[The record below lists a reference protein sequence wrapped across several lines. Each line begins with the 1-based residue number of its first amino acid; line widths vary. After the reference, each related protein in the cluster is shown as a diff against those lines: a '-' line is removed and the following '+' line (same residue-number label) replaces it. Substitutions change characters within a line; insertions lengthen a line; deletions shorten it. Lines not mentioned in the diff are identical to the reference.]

1 MKLCQYNENNIDAFK
16 RLLMSSNPLSKV
28 LNFFINIFWAL
39 FKGIKKLLGK
49 DKIEQVVKTET
60 KVEMPLFKLS
70 DFYNFDYE
78 KDKET
83 IVFFD
88 LKAEGSDSSGALD
101 YANRKIEKLEK
112 DYQVIRLCYKRFTDQ
127 LYVVSNGSGIYVDD
141 IGLLFKN
148 HLVKR
153 LCINNLVFNSDAEVL
168 VDRIVSLKEEYGF
181 EIEYVFH
188 DYLSLCPSYFL
199 ITKEDNPC
207 DMRNCKECLYNNPYR
222 TVVTNDIEEYRN
234 RFRKLFKVTD
244 EFVFFSKFSFDMVTK
259 IYPDIV
265 DRSKIIPHEPLLSE
279 NCSKYVKPEDD
290 GVITVGFVGF
300 FHHIK
305 GSDLFIETVDEL
317 RNMGLNIKP
326 VVIGYKEEESYRE
339 LDYKFT
345 GRYKRDNLGSL
356 LSENN
361 VDLVIYPS
369 LNSETYSYIVQE
381 LMLLNVPLVVLRR
394 GAPAERIENKY
405 ESGAIAEEI
414 NARSLADAAV
424 KIIKELEE

>member
-83 IVFFD
+83 IIFFD

-199 ITKEDNPC
+199 ITKEGNPC

-345 GRYKRDNLGSL
+345 GRYKRDDLGRL
-356 LSENN
+356 LSENK

-394 GAPAERIENKY
+394 GAPAERIDNKY
-405 ESGAIAEEI
+405 KLGVIAEEI